1 MTARFGPVE
10 RLAVLS
16 DVHANVP
23 ALEAVL
29 AEPDVAAADLVV
41 FCGDLTWGPEP
52 ARTADL
58 VRALGPRAVFVRGN
72 ADRAV
77 VELAAGTRPAATP
90 REAWM
95 LGLHP
100 APVVEFLAGFH
111 FTVVV
116 DVTGL
121 GAVRCCHGS
130 PRADTELVTPATPAA
145 RLAALSADVPERI
158 LVGGHTHLQFDRR
171 AGDLRSVNPGSVGLP
186 YHDSTPGTAYWA
198 LLGPDV
204 ALRRT
209 RYDVA
214 AAIAATVAAGDP
226 KADVITGLL
235 TAPPSVAELTAD
247 AERLEFSD

>member
-1 MTARFGPVE
+1 M
-10 RLAVLS
+10 
-16 DVHANVP
+16 
-23 ALEAVL
+23 
-29 AEPDVAAADLVV
+29 
-41 FCGDLTWGPEP
+41 
-52 ARTADL
+52 
-58 VRALGPRAVFVRGN
+58 
-72 ADRAV
+72 
-77 VELAAGTRPAATP
+77 
-90 REAWM
+90 
-95 LGLHP
+95 
-100 APVVEFLAGFH
+100 
-111 FTVVV
+111 
-116 DVTGL
+116 
-121 GAVRCCHGS
+121 
-130 PRADTELVTPATPAA
+130 
-145 RLAALSADVPERI
+145 PERI